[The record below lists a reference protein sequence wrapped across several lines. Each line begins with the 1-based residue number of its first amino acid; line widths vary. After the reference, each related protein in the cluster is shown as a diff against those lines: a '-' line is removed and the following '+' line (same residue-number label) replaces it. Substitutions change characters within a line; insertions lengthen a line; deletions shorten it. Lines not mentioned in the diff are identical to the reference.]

1 MLNRPYVEK
10 LGYMPRSEVFLLAA
24 ADQKQIM
31 SASLVWK
38 VLSYFGGLY
47 EKKTHRINTRPDY
60 EGMKSMIQSAIKLDP
75 YNIDAYYFAQAVL
88 VWDMKQVSAAN
99 DLLEYGMKY
108 RSWDWYLP
116 FFAGFNA
123 GYFLKDYDT
132 AAKYYKRVGD
142 LTGNELSIKLAGR
155 YMYEAGQTDMAIAYL
170 TAMEQGAQNSAIKN
184 SFKIRLDAFKGVK
197 LIESAR
203 DEYVKKSGKK
213 PASVDMLL
221 KKGFL
226 KELPV
231 DPYGGT
237 FYLDEKGRVR
247 STSKFAFAGQKQ

>member
-1 MLNRPYVEK
+1 MQNRPFVEK
-10 LGYMPRSEVFLLAA
+10 LGYVPRSEVFMLAA
-24 ADQKQIM
+24 ADQKQFM
-31 SASLVWK
+31 SASLVWN

-47 EKKTHRINTRPDY
+47 EKVTLRIYTPPDY

-75 YNIDAYYFAQAVL
+75 YNFDAYYFAQAVL

-99 DLLEYGMKY
+99 ELLEYGMKY

-123 GYFLKDYDT
+123 GYFLKDYET

-197 LIESAR
+197 RIEAAR
-203 DEYVKKSGKK
+203 DEYVKKNREK
-213 PASVDMLL
+213 PVSVDVLL

-237 FYLDEKGRVR
+237 FYLDEKCRVR